1 MAGLNSVFLSYA
13 SQDAVVAARIGEAL
27 REAGIEV
34 WFDRAEL
41 RGGDLWHENIQ
52 RQIRECRLFLPI
64 ISNATESRGE
74 GYFRLEWKLAI
85 DRSHTMASDQRFIVP
100 IVIDGT
106 LTPTARVPDRFHDYQ
121 WTELP
126 GGEPTPS
133 FLERIAALL
142 VDEQTPKTDKASAS
156 GQNASSL
163 VWSGTLRRRP
173 WALPAALALGVS
185 VLAAAWLLHRSH
197 AAVVPYSSND
207 RRMTF
212 AALPFLVADQDAR
225 TKEAAAANSRAY
237 AAALERNDW
246 WATTVDQ
253 GAVELA
259 AARFRSSRDIAK
271 ALNVHFLLRGTASR
285 TPTGYSVSASI
296 VDGETERTILT
307 DTVKADDPSL
317 LSSRTA
323 DYDDSVAE
331 LITSALHVEVERA
344 ATKPEESLDV
354 RDLTFRGYTYWFQ
367 HGGNAEAYQTA
378 QRLLDRALKLSPDD
392 FLALEVTAE
401 VNLCD
406 CVQGWAADLEKET
419 AIGAAAV
426 DKIARL
432 YPSQPTTSM
441 RIKVLMLRRQYAEV
455 LVLSDFAHH
464 RKPEDLEPLH
474 TRIWALIH
482 LGRTNE
488 ATASLKELEEHNSRN
503 KADTSAL
510 IAAVEYA
517 TGNYASALQHAQ
529 AATAVMTDDE
539 FKDTTSGEVRLTLA
553 ATQARLGS
561 LEQARATMKQFWGDV
576 PEATTIAKI
585 QRWMYPTA
593 DLYGFQPLFDG
604 LELAGVDK

>member
-1 MAGLNSVFLSYA
+1 MAGLKFVFLSYA
-13 SQDAVVAARIGEAL
+13 SQDAVAAARIGEAR
-27 REAGIEV
+27 REAGVEV
-34 WFDRAEL
+34 WFDRNEL
-41 RGGDLWHENIQ
+41 RGGDVWHHNIQ

-64 ISNATESRGE
+64 ISSGTESRSE
-74 GYFRLEWKLAI
+74 GYFRLEWKLAV
-85 DRSHTMASDQRFIVP
+85 DRSHAMASDQRFIVP
-100 IVIDGT
+100 IVIDDT
-106 LTPTARVPDRFHDYQ
+106 VTATARVPDRFHDYQ
-121 WTELP
+121 WTALP
-126 GGEPTPS
+126 AGEPTPS
-133 FLERIAALL
+133 FLGRIAAMM
-142 VDEQTPKTDKASAS
+142 VDEQTPKTDKPFTN
-156 GQNASSL
+156 GKNASSL
-163 VWSGTLRRRP
+163 ARSRPVRRRP
-173 WALPAALALGVS
+173 WVLPSALVLCVTILG
-185 VLAAAWLLHRSH
+185 AAWLLHRNH

-212 AALPFLVADQDAR
+212 AALPFLVVSEDAR
-225 TKEAAAANSRAY
+225 TKEAASANARAY

-246 WATTVDQ
+246 WATTVDR
-253 GAVELA
+253 GAAELA
-259 AARFRSSRDIAK
+259 AARLKSPRDIAK
-271 ALNVHFLLRGTASR
+271 ALNVHFLLRGTVSR
-285 TPTGYSVSASI
+285 TAAGYTVSASM
-296 VDGETERTILT
+296 VDAETERTILT
-307 DTVKADDPSL
+307 DTLKADDPSL

-323 DYDDSVAE
+323 DYDESVAA

-378 QRLLDRALKLSPDD
+378 QRLLDRALKLSPND

-432 YPSQPTTSM
+432 YPSQPTISM
-441 RIKVLMLRRQYAEV
+441 RIKVLMLRGQYAEV
-455 LVLSDFAHH
+455 LALSDFAYQ
-464 RKPEDLEPLH
+464 RNPENLQALS

-482 LGRTNE
+482 LGRANE
-488 ATASLKELEEHNSRN
+488 ASASLKELEEHNTRN
-503 KADTSAL
+503 SAETSAL

-539 FKDTTSGEVRLTLA
+539 FKDTTSGAVRLTLA
-553 ATQARLGS
+553 ASQARLGS
-561 LEQARATMKQFWGDV
+561 LQQARATMEQFWGTV

-585 QRWMYPTA
+585 KRWMYPTA